1 MLLSYSSDGTPV
13 TTKKRYRLKTGMGQ
27 QVHRERGA
35 SKEYL
40 VQQAFIRY
48 ITSNREPETTVVIR
62 DPLPLT

>member
-27 QVHRERGA
+27 QVHSEGGA

-48 ITSNREPETTVVIR
+48 GGSPQ
-62 DPLPLT
+62 